1 MLKPIGGVDPKAKA
15 ITYYAKA
22 AESGDSNAQFQMGYA
37 YFSGIGIE
45 KNIEKG
51 IPWFEKAAEQNH
63 EVAQYNLGRFYLFH
77 APTDR
82 LYTSKGFGV
91 YGIFGKLWLY

>member
-1 MLKPIGGVDPKAKA
+1 M
-15 ITYYAKA
+15 

-37 YFSGIGIE
+37 YFTGIG
-45 KNIEKG
+45 IEKG

-77 APTDR
+77 ATTDR

>member
-1 MLKPIGGVDPKAKA
+1 
-15 ITYYAKA
+15 
-22 AESGDSNAQFQMGYA
+22 MGYA
-37 YFSGIGIE
+37 YFTGIGIE

-91 YGIFGKLWLY
+91 YVIFGKLWLY